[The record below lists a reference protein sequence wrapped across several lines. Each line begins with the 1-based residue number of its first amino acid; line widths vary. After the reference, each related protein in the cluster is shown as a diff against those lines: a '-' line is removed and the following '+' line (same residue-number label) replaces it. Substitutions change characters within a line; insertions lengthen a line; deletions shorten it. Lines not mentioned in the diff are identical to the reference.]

1 MGPYYINQMRLSRGR
16 AAVICLVERAVGQP
30 PVQSGLGPAHPG
42 SRSSA
47 VPLRLPCQPATG
59 VLGTPD
65 LPASAGQGRAGPE
78 LPLGRAHTARSW
90 LASCE
95 GWGRGLDDPGPV
107 TAEDS
112 PVFGLLPVKGG
123 KEPSGGT
130 GDGACTECALSKDR
144 PVALHGTQTP
154 HFLYPSDSL
163 RTLSSVL
170 GPPALKTMLPQGTME
185 IQQRQLSRLLET
197 SVTTLLSFRQN
208 LNKIQ

>member
-163 RTLSSVL
+163 RTLSSAWAASRVL
-170 GPPALKTMLPQGTME
+170 AAAPTLVTSNV
-185 IQQRQLSRLLET
+185 IQW
-197 SVTTLLSFRQN
+197 
-208 LNKIQ
+208 

>member
-112 PVFGLLPVKGG
+112 PVFGLLPVKGAWAASSSG
-123 KEPSGGT
+123 SSCPKDNATSRHDGNSAETTLPSPGNI
-130 GDGACTECALSKDR
+130 C
-144 PVALHGTQTP
+144 H
-154 HFLYPSDSL
+154 H
-163 RTLSSVL
+163 SSVL
-170 GPPALKTMLPQGTME
+170 QTKLK
-185 IQQRQLSRLLET
+185 
-197 SVTTLLSFRQN
+197 
-208 LNKIQ
+208 